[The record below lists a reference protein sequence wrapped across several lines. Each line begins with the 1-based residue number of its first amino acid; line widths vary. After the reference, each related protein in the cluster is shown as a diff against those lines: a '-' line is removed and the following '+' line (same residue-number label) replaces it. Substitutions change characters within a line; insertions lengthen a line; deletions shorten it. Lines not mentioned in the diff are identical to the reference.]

1 MIIEL
6 KIGLGDFYR
15 DYSMH
20 NFRKLNIWIDAMALA
35 KEVYLLTSKFPKEEK
50 FGLVS
55 QINRCSVSVPSN
67 IAEGSSRSSKK
78 EFAHFIKI
86 ALGSLFELET
96 QLILS
101 NEVGFYDI
109 EKLNDLE
116 PKIIKLQKM
125 LSRFL
130 INIEEK
136 ENVEGVKNKG

>member
-1 MIIEL
+1 
-6 KIGLGDFYR
+6 
-15 DYSMH
+15 MH

-35 KEVYLLTSKFPKEEK
+35 KEVYLITSKFPKDEK

-78 EFAHFIKI
+78 EFSHFIKI

-109 EKLNDLE
+109 EKLNALE
-116 PKIIKLQKM
+116 PKIVKLQKM
-125 LSRFL
+125 LCRFL
-130 INIEEK
+130 ISIEEK
-136 ENVEGVKNKG
+136 NNVERTKNNE

>member
-1 MIIEL
+1 M